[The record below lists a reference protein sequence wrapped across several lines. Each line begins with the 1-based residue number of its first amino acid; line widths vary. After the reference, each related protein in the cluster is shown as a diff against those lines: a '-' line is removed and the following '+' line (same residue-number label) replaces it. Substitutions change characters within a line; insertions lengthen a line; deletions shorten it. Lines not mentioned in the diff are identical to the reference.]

1 MKFVVALLGGNKA
14 EDKECIEQLSEE
26 KQEEIITNFSSNDEQ
41 IDSVEQFVEQ
51 FDAKK
56 IHEYYQTKKKHDLL
70 LIREQVTKTP
80 IGGWKLEG
88 GEIITTEKAKFIGKF
103 KGKNCYGVISE
114 KLEAKVGSSKFDIF
128 KKILE
133 EKGLICRK
141 FGQNGVKFLKKAF
154 EVKIDGDERVYTNH
168 VSTNEEGELLLNFD
182 HNGDHLEVKS
192 FVSGHSLVWHDF
204 V

>member
-1 MKFVVALLGGNKA
+1 M
-14 EDKECIEQLSEE
+14 
-26 KQEEIITNFSSNDEQ
+26 
-41 IDSVEQFVEQ
+41 
-51 FDAKK
+51 
-56 IHEYYQTKKKHDLL
+56 
-70 LIREQVTKTP
+70 TKTP
-80 IGGWKLEG
+80 IGGWKLED

-192 FVSGHSLVWHDF
+192 FVSGHSLVWHNF